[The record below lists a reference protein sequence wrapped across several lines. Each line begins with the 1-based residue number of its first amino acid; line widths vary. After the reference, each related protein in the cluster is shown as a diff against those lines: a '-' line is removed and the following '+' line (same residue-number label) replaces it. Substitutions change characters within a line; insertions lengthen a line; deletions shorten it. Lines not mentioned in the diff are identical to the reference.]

1 MKLSRQFW
9 ENQLGEEW
17 TRILQHTLRS
27 EYMEKL
33 MNFLKMEYSLNE
45 IRPSEKSDVFKAFK
59 LCPFENLKVVIIGSD
74 PSCIIQ
80 SSGLLMGTKS
90 TQNYLPFQLFAI
102 RKYVEESCGLNI
114 DFDCSLES
122 WCSQGVLLL
131 NTAQTARA
139 DRPMSHIR
147 PWNKFITSV
156 IRNIND
162 VSPGTI
168 FLFLGK
174 EGMEFLPLISSNH
187 DILFMN
193 TSNNAEEFNN
203 DIHDYSFK
211 KINLLLE
218 SKYGK
223 SGIINW

>member
-1 MKLSRQFW
+1 MKLSKNFW
-9 ENQLGEEW
+9 INTIGSEW
-17 TRILQHTLRS
+17 TRILQETLKS
-27 EYMEKL
+27 DYMNKL
-33 MNFLKMEYSLNE
+33 MSFLKMEYALNE
-45 IRPSEKSDVFKAFK
+45 IRPSKEDVFKAFK
-59 LCPFENLKVVIIGSD
+59 LCPYESLKVVIIGSD

-80 SSGLLMGTKS
+80 SSGLLIGTKS

-122 WCSQGVLLL
+122 WCDQGVLLL
-131 NTAQTARA
+131 NTAQTSRV
-139 DRPMSHIR
+139 DSPMSHVR

-162 VSPGTI
+162 TSLGTI

-211 KINLLLE
+211 KINILLE
-218 SKYGK
+218 QKYGTESCIK
-223 SGIINW
+223 W